1 MSNTIREI
9 LFRGKILNIGPMSV
23 STSDEW
29 VYGFYVK
36 DTICTYI
43 YSTLYCPKM
52 VNVAPETVGQFT
64 GLTDKNGNKIF
75 EGDIVKHRVMYSEG
89 KAIKFEDQIFTVRY
103 SVEQARFLAYL
114 PNGVFNPVAM
124 QDCEVVGNIH
134 DNELLEESNA

>member
-29 VYGFYVK
+29 VYDFYVK

-75 EGDIVKHRVMYSEG
+75 EGDIVTYDKECGGETREKGTVYWCDGAFWVENVQNKEG
-89 KAIKFEDQIFTVRY
+89 YGLLGALVNYQLEII
-103 SVEQARFLAYL
+103 
-114 PNGVFNPVAM
+114 
-124 QDCEVVGNIH
+124 GNIH
-134 DNELLEESNA
+134 DEVKKDD

>member
-9 LFRGKILNIGPMSV
+9 LFRGKILKIEPMSV

-36 DTICTYI
+36 TICTYI
-43 YSTLYCPKM
+43 YSTLYWPKM

-75 EGDIVKHRVMYSEG
+75 EGDIVVTTKFNTPNKKYV
-89 KAIKFEDQIFTVRY
+89 IKYNEHLAAFIGVDLLNDLYFTTFDGDADMFEII
-103 SVEQARFLAYL
+103 
-114 PNGVFNPVAM
+114 
-124 QDCEVVGNIH
+124 GNIH